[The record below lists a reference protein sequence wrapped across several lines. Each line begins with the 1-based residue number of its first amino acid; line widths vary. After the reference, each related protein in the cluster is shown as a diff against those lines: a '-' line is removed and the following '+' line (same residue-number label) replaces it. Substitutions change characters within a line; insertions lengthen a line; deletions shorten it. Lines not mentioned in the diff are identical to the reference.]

1 MPKILVKRKAEVFQK
16 FELPSN
22 AVRTNVG
29 TEADNDLVIQ
39 DKKVSMNHLQ
49 FFRQGDSYWIKDL
62 RSAFGTFLNGQIL
75 EQPSPVKHGDQIQIG
90 QHTLIFLEDQDHA
103 EPEIASTPEININQF
118 DINDDIA
125 TPLPSIENIQATS
138 FHLDLDNYTGQSSAT
153 PRTPAPEIAASP
165 GKSEESVSKTDTF
178 LLAIYGPYT
187 GKKFQLTSGETKIGR
202 DTKLNDI
209 VIRLNASGEVDPSIS
224 RRHATVSYQEG
235 DYYVS
240 DKRSKTRTH
249 VNQHRLGENDK
260 YKLSFGDEIE
270 IVSDQQST
278 IFRVCHESHLDF
290 SPPRRAGVWW
300 IRFRWPLLRVASVLL
315 FLLALVFLIKATGNR
330 AVVNQVPDKL
340 EFTEQ
345 VWFDPAAGKK
355 ETHTDEP
362 EPGDSFINTP
372 ALGDLNGDGQIDV
385 VFLDRSGRVQ
395 VISGSD
401 KTRLWEAEDHIRA
414 RFPGQV
420 VLADLNQ
427 DDRPD
432 VLLCSATDRLVA
444 IDGRLGIEIWS
455 SSILGGGFAG
465 LPAVADVNGD
475 RRQDVA
481 IATQAGALVVALGGI
496 SEPEWMTLEF
506 DDPVKSTP
514 SAADITGDGIPEFIL
529 GTESGMLYFFQGTH
543 RKIVSKINVS
553 VEISKSL
560 ETEIIRNSL
569 HCPVS
574 TGLLDADERPD
585 WVVSTNNG
593 NILALNGVSK
603 KILWL
608 DSSMPGIDL
617 ISSLFLP
624 AVTTDL
630 DRDGRDDVIGMTFDG
645 RIRAMKGADSGGAQK
660 IVLWEYLPDDWEKF
674 VANPALAD
682 FNKDGTSDVVAVGVN
697 HGLYLINGQDGT
709 LLWRSDFG
717 GNNPPVTAPVVG
729 DINHDTRLDIL
740 LTRADKK
747 MYVYQSNA
755 RYPAG
760 TILWAQRFAN
770 PHQNGNAPHQN
781 FSSLGYNFQMLIS
794 LLLILVIVGF
804 HLYWLFRQKRVR
816 AGESAAL

>member
-16 FELPSN
+16 FELPPN

-49 FFRQGDSYWIKDL
+49 FFRQSDSYWVKDL

-90 QHTLIFLEDQDHA
+90 QHTLIFLDESGHA
-103 EPEIASTPEININQF
+103 EPEIANAPDLNVNNF

-138 FHLDLDNYTGQSSAT
+138 FNLDLDNYVAQNVST
-153 PRTPAPEIAASP
+153 PRTPASEMAAP
-165 GKSEESVSKTDTF
+165 IIKSDESVSKTDTF
-178 LLAIYGPYT
+178 LLAVYGPYT
-187 GKKFQLTSGETKIGR
+187 GKKFQLTNGETKIGR

-209 VIRLNASGEVDPSIS
+209 VIRMNASGAVDPSIS
-224 RRHATVSYQEG
+224 RRHATITYLNGEYSI
-235 DYYVS
+235 S
-240 DKRSKTRTH
+240 DKRSKTRTY
-249 VNQHRLGENDK
+249 VNQHRLAENDK
-260 YKLSFGDEIE
+260 YKLGFGDEIE

-300 IRFRWPLLRVASVLL
+300 VRFRWPLLRVASVIL
-315 FLLALVFLIKATGNR
+315 FLLALVFLIKAAGNR

-340 EFTEQ
+340 EITEQ
-345 VWFDPAAGKK
+345 VWLDPAAGKK
-355 ETHTDEP
+355 EVNTDET
-362 EPGDSFINTP
+362 EPMDCFLNTP
-372 ALGDLNGDGQIDV
+372 ALGDLNGDGEIDV
-385 VFLDRSGRVQ
+385 VFLNRSGRVQ
-395 VISGSD
+395 VISGRD
-401 KTRLWEAEDHIRA
+401 KTRIWEAEDHIRA
-414 RFPGQV
+414 RLPGQV
-420 VLADLNQ
+420 VLADVNQ

-444 IDGRLGIEIWS
+444 IDGSLGIEIWS

-475 RRQDVA
+475 HRPDVA
-481 IATQAGALVVALGGI
+481 ITTRAGALIVALAGI
-496 SEPEWMTLEF
+496 REPDWMTLEL

-514 SAADITGDGIPEFIL
+514 GAADITGDGIPEFIL
-529 GTESGMLYFFQGTH
+529 GTESGMLYFFQGSN

-553 VEISKSL
+553 AEIAKSL
-560 ETEIIRNSL
+560 ETDLIPNSI
-569 HCPVS
+569 HSPIS

-585 WVVSTNNG
+585 WIVSTNNG

-603 KILWL
+603 KRLWL
-608 DSSMPGIDL
+608 DSSMPGSDL

-624 AVTTDL
+624 TVSADL
-630 DRDGRDDVIGMTFDG
+630 DRDGRVDVVGMTFDG
-645 RIRAMKGADSGGAQK
+645 RIRALKGADSDGAHK
-660 IVLWEYLPDDWEKF
+660 VVIWEYTPDDWEKF

-682 FNKDGTSDVVAVGVN
+682 FNKDGTPDVVAVGVN
-697 HGLYLINGQDGT
+697 HGLYLINGQNGA

-729 DINHDTRLDIL
+729 DIDHDTYLDVL

-747 MYVYQSNA
+747 MYLYQSNA

-770 PHQNGNAPHQN
+770 AQHTGNAPSRN
-781 FSSLGYNFQMLIS
+781 FSSLGYNFQIMIS
-794 LLLILVIVGF
+794 LLVILGIVGLN
-804 HLYWLFRQKRVR
+804 LYWLYQQKRVR
-816 AGESAAL
+816 TGGSTAN